1 MYKVPWSISLIHYFR
16 LSFKRW
22 CILTIHCWK
31 LPPRLPPD
39 IHIRPFSTFT
49 GSPSYFFQQ
58 QQLSPTFGHRFPPP
72 SDISNFFQHLTRC
85 IRCWYFVGLFG
96 GSYHEFTPNCHKN
109 KLRDWVSWKLDQKLA
124 KICCLLWKKSNVQFQ
139 HHFSISAPALIHS
152 WGW

>member
-49 GSPSYFFQQ
+49 GSLSYSFFFFFFFFITT
-58 QQLSPTFGHRFPPP
+58 TFPHFFLGIGSPPP
-72 SDISNFFQHLTRC
+72 SDISIFFQHLTRC
-85 IRCWYFVGLFG
+85 IRCWYFVGLFQ
-96 GSYHEFTPNCHKN
+96 GSYHEFTPNCHKT
-109 KLRDWVSWKLDQKLA
+109 KLWDWVSWKLDQK
-124 KICCLLWKKSNVQFQ
+124 IT
-139 HHFSISAPALIHS
+139 
-152 WGW
+152 